1 LSARS
6 FGFPLPKGEIS
17 MPTLAEMAD
26 EIQTKRAQLT
36 EKFQAKPDLSHTE
49 DETKEITRLNTEL
62 GELTAEYEKKNA
74 LERIRLENEA
84 EQKEWRTPV
93 NRVPHPTGGGG
104 GQGQPERKTAGQMF
118 VESDALKQFKSGN
131 GRGPLVEV
139 KEFEYKTTMLEGGP
153 GFAPQ
158 SLRTGRVVE
167 SAQQMPKIADLIP
180 QVSTIFP
187 AVVYML
193 ETVFTNAAVETA
205 EAALYP
211 EAALSYAEESSPVRK
226 IPVFIPVTDEQLADV
241 QGIQQRIDNRLDLM
255 IKQRLDR
262 QIVSGDGIAPNLT
275 GIMNTSGT
283 LTQAQGT
290 DNVLDP
296 VFKAMTKIETVGQ
309 AMPDGVLFNPNDWQ
323 GLRLAQSQQ
332 GIYYFGPPTDQG
344 VTRVWGLPVTTST
357 FVTSKKVIVGDF
369 GEYSELA
376 FRAGIEFEV
385 SNSHADFFQR
395 GVLAIRA
402 QIRVAFTLYRPAAF
416 CVVTLN

>member
-1 LSARS
+1 MS
-6 FGFPLPKGEIS
+6 K
-17 MPTLAEMAD
+17 TLAEMAD
-26 EIQTKRAQLT
+26 EIQTKRVQWGELYH
-36 EKFQAKPDLSHTE
+36 AKPDLDH
-49 DETKEITRLNTEL
+49 DEGEVKELERRNTEL
-62 GELTAEYEKKNA
+62 AALTEEFEKKSA
-74 LERIRLENEA
+74 LDKMARENDA
-84 EQKEWRTPV
+84 ELKEWRTPV
-93 NRVPHPTGGGG
+93 NRVPHPGAAGGGANA
-104 GQGQPERKTAGQMF
+104 QPERKSAGQMF
-118 VESDALKQFKSGN
+118 IESAALKEFKSGN
-131 GRGPLVEV
+131 GKGPLVEV
-139 KEFEYKTTMLEGGP
+139 PEFEYKTTMLEGGP

-158 SLRTGRVVE
+158 SLRTGRVVD
-167 SAQQMPKIADLIP
+167 SAQQRPKIADLVP

-211 EAALSYAEESSPVRK
+211 EAALAYTEESSPVRK

-262 QIVSGDGIAPNLT
+262 QIVSGDGSSPNLLGILNT
-275 GIMNTSGT
+275 GGV
-283 LTQAQGT
+283 LAQAQGT

-296 VFKAMTKIETVGQ
+296 VFKAMTKVENTGF
-309 AMPDGVLFNPNDWQ
+309 ALPDAALFNPNDWQ
-323 GLRLAQSQQ
+323 TLRLSQSAQ
-332 GIYYFGPPTDQG
+332 GIYYFGMPSDTG
-344 VTRVWGLPVTTST
+344 VTRVWGLPVISST
-357 FVTSKKVIVGDF
+357 FVPAKKIIVGDF

-416 CVVTLN
+416 AVVTLT